1 MPASRDPASNP
12 LREGLRR
19 VRRSPP
25 GALVIF
31 GAAGDLAQRK
41 LVPSLFA
48 LQHDDLLDDR
58 TLVVGVSRRDWSD
71 ADLRARMREGIERHG
86 RVPLDDASWGRFAR
100 RLVHHRIEDETPEE
114 YAALAA
120 RLRAHAASIDGDAE
134 NVYYLSTPP
143 SAFAPIARRLAAAG
157 LLADAAPSDDRGGRA
172 RLVVE
177 KPFGTDLASA
187 RALNRELLALLPESA
202 LFRIDHYLGKET
214 VQNLLVFRFANGMF
228 EPLWN
233 SRHVEHV
240 QITVAESIGVEGRG
254 AYFEESG
261 IVRDMVQ
268 NHVFQFLA
276 LTAMEPPVAF
286 EADAVRD
293 EKVKVLRALRPVD
306 AARVA
311 ETCARGQY
319 VRGTPGGREIRG
331 YGEEPGVAPG
341 SRVETYVALKLRIDT
356 WRWGGVPWYLRVG
369 KGLPKK
375 VSEIAVHFRPAPHR
389 LFGGADAQTA
399 VDTQNVLAI
408 RIQPDEG
415 MSLRFLTK
423 VPGPEMVAHPVAM
436 DFRYGTSFG
445 AAPPEAY
452 ERLLLDALVGD
463 STLFTRADE
472 VERSWEWITA
482 LRDAWAGS
490 PVETPEPYE
499 AGTWGPPSADRLIE
513 RDGFRWRRP

>member
-1 MPASRDPASNP
+1 MTAAPDALGPNP

-25 GALVIF
+25 GSLVIF
-31 GAAGDLAQRK
+31 GASGDLAHRK
-41 LVPSLFA
+41 LVPALFA
-48 LQHDDLLDDR
+48 LQQDDLLDDR
-58 TLVVGVSRRDWSD
+58 TQIVGVSRREWTDD
-71 ADLRARMREGIERHG
+71 VLRAHFRKGVEEFG
-86 RVPLDDASWGRFAR
+86 RVPVDDASWARFAK
-100 RLVHHRIEDETPEE
+100 RLVHHRIAAEDAAE
-114 YAALAA
+114 YRALAE
-120 RLRAHAASIDGDAE
+120 RLRVHAATLDVGDGRTAA
-134 NVYYLSTPP
+134 NSFYLSTPP
-143 SAFAPIARRLAAAG
+143 SAFAPVARRLAASG
-157 LLADAAPSDDRGGRA
+157 LFEGAADGRA

-177 KPFGTDLASA
+177 KPFGTDLATA
-187 RALNRELLALLPESA
+187 QALTRELTSLLPESA

-233 SRHVEHV
+233 SRYVEHV
-240 QITVAESIGVEGRG
+240 QITVAESIGVAGRG
-254 AYFEESG
+254 AYFEEAG

-293 EKVKVLRALRPVD
+293 EKVKVLRALRPVER
-306 AARVA
+306 ASIAG
-311 ETCARGQY
+311 TCARGRY
-319 VRGTPGGREIRG
+319 VRGAPGGKEIPG
-331 YGEEPGVAPG
+331 YLEEPGVPAE
-341 SRVETYVALKLRIDT
+341 SNVETFVAMKLAIDT

-369 KGLPKK
+369 KAMPKK
-375 VSEIAVHFRPAPHR
+375 VSEIAVHFKPAPHR
-389 LFGGADAQTA
+389 LFGGTVA
-399 VDTQNVLAI
+399 QNVLAI

-423 VPGPEMVAHPVAM
+423 VPGPEMVAHPVTM

-452 ERLLLDALVGD
+452 ERLLLDAMVGD
-463 STLFTRADE
+463 GTLFTRADE
-472 VERSWEWITA
+472 VEASWTWISA

-490 PVETPEPYE
+490 PVETPDAYE
-499 AGTWGPPSADRLIE
+499 AGTWGPPSADALLA
-513 RDGFRWRRP
+513 RDGFQWRRP